1 MSMSSEY
8 FPNPT
13 QDIIH
18 INTQNFNSIPPIK
31 TYKLLG
37 IEITDQIDVFKT
49 KQEIIIQVSTLNT
62 GLYFQHFVE
71 YSVPVII
78 EQNLMANSLIN

>member
-37 IEITDQIDVFKT
+37 IEITD
-49 KQEIIIQVSTLNT
+49 
-62 GLYFQHFVE
+62 
-71 YSVPVII
+71 
-78 EQNLMANSLIN
+78 